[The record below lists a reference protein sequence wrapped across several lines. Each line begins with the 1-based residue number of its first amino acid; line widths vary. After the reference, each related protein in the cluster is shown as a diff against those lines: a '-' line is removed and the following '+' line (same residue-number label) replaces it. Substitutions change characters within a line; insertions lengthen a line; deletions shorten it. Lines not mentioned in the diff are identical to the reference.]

1 MKKILLI
8 SNACFEIE
16 KIKQQN
22 ELLLNAAKELNCQL
36 DIKLNTEVYSEL
48 LNNNSINYDA
58 VLFYDKDIMLAQ
70 KLENL
75 GFKVFNSSKAIEIC
89 DSKAKTQIYLE
100 KNNIPTPKTFILP
113 LVFFYNIKYYV
124 NYVDTL
130 VKTLGLPIIAK
141 EWYGSWGE
149 QVYLLKSQEEILE
162 LIERKKG
169 KELLFQ
175 EYVEE
180 CKGNDIRINIVDGKV
195 VAAMKRCNSKD
206 FRANISNGGTMEQY
220 NPSKEESSLALKTA
234 KSVGCDFC
242 GVDILQS
249 KKGPLICEV
258 NSNAHLINIHKC
270 TGVNVG
276 KLILEYILCKI

>member
-75 GFKVFNSSKAIEIC
+75 GLKVFNSSEAIEIC

-124 NYVDTL
+124 NYVDNL
-130 VKTLGLPIIAK
+130 VKSLGLPIIAK

-195 VAAMKRCNSKD
+195 VAAMKRYNSKD

-220 NPSKEESSLALKTA
+220 NPSKEESTLALKTA